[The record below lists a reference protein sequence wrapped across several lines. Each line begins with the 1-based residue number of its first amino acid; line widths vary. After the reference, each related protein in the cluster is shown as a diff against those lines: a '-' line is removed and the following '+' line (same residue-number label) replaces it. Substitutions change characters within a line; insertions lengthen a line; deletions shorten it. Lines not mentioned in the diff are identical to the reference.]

1 MLILNRMKNFIPF
14 VLLSLFSI
22 LGGFLV
28 YKTIEVFGPLITP
41 DSVNCYLQPAENFKN
56 GYGVSV
62 RDADGFKTL
71 TRWPPLYPVI
81 LSFFDDF
88 RLLNSILA
96 FIASFVFG
104 FIVFDATKSIMASV
118 LSIILF
124 SLSPTYIYI
133 FSHLWSETLSLPFV
147 LLTCVL
153 IKKYLD
159 RPSFYSLFL
168 FSISIS
174 ISPLIRYP
182 NLFFILAILLI
193 FFIYRLKLSQLIM
206 SVILSSLGFIFL
218 LLRIYFSPN
227 TQGPPAKFSLSIHL
241 LPDFHLPVLI
251 KTLRDYIL
259 PEQSA
264 YWHPI
269 LIPITIVGLGLGI
282 LLLIFSKRNKL
293 IFSNWE
299 KILIVSGASYLL
311 LIFIV
316 ISIMDYYNAP
326 DKRIL
331 SPFFVFML
339 AFLFIFL
346 YKISQFKLGSLIIYF
361 TILLAYLPYT
371 KDFVEI
377 SRKGLQWKLNYP
389 PLSNLHIIEETRKLP
404 QDAYIYSN
412 APDLIYLH
420 TKRFASSIPAK
431 FFFPEKKPFPNFQ
444 DEIKKMATKLKE
456 KDGFLVLI
464 YPYSR
469 PYLPTEDELNSLL
482 DLQVYKRTQ
491 DGVIY
496 KVRP

>member
-1 MLILNRMKNFIPF
+1 MLILNRMKNFISF
-14 VLLSLFSI
+14 VLLFLFSSI
-22 LGGFLV
+22 GGLLV
-28 YKTIEVFGPLITP
+28 YKTIEIFGPMFTP
-41 DSVNCYLQPAENFKN
+41 DSIIYLQAAENFKN

-71 TRWPPLYPVI
+71 TIWPPLYPVI

-104 FIVFDATKSIMASV
+104 FIIFDATKSIIASI

-124 SLSPTYIYI
+124 FLSPTYIYI

-159 RPSFYSLFL
+159 RPSFYSLLL
-168 FSISIS
+168 FSICIS

-227 TQGPPAKFSLSIHL
+227 TQGPPRKFSLNIHL

-389 PLSNLHIIEETRKLP
+389 SLSNLHITEEIRKLP

-420 TKRFASSIPAK
+420 TKRFSSKIPAK
-431 FFFPEKKPFPNFQ
+431 YLDGTNISPNFQ
-444 DEIKKMATKLKE
+444 DEIKKMANKLKE

-464 YPYSR
+464 YPYSH
-469 PYLPTEDELNSLL
+469 PYLPNEDELNSLL
-482 DLQVYKRTQ
+482 DLQVYKRTP

>member
-1 MLILNRMKNFIPF
+1 
-14 VLLSLFSI
+14 
-22 LGGFLV
+22 
-28 YKTIEVFGPLITP
+28 
-41 DSVNCYLQPAENFKN
+41 
-56 GYGVSV
+56 
-62 RDADGFKTL
+62 
-71 TRWPPLYPVI
+71 
-81 LSFFDDF
+81 
-88 RLLNSILA
+88 
-96 FIASFVFG
+96 
-104 FIVFDATKSIMASV
+104 
-118 LSIILF
+118 
-124 SLSPTYIYI
+124 
-133 FSHLWSETLSLPFV
+133 
-147 LLTCVL
+147 
-153 IKKYLD
+153 
-159 RPSFYSLFL
+159 
-168 FSISIS
+168 
-174 ISPLIRYP
+174 
-182 NLFFILAILLI
+182 
-193 FFIYRLKLSQLIM
+193 M

-389 PLSNLHIIEETRKLP
+389 SLSNLHIIEEIRKLP

-431 FFFPEKKPFPNFQ
+431 YFFPEKKTIPNFQ
-444 DEIKKMATKLKE
+444 DEIKKMANKLKE

-464 YPYSR
+464 YPHSR

-482 DLQVYKRTQ
+482 DLQVYKRTP